1 MQRVELMRYWF
12 RGQGGHSAKK
22 NVVRK
27 NIEKLWVQKI
37 KHGCKRAAKQKVLK
51 VLKINFEN

>member
-1 MQRVELMRYWF
+1 MRYWF